1 MSLTIL
7 HTNDFHGHFT
17 AEQAKVVEE
26 LHGKYPNAL
35 LVDCGDA
42 ITAGNVGV
50 KPGGEPVLELMSDTG
65 YLCMTMGNREFHI
78 SDTLLR
84 VKIGKARFPILCANM
99 RWKEDKGESLPVAP
113 NIVTTTKDGLRVG
126 IFGLTVPMVTPR
138 MAARVVS
145 AYLFDDP
152 IIVAKQQ
159 IAELAGSVDYIIA
172 LTHIGIKEDKRLAE
186 ACPELDT
193 IIGGHTHVVLQEPEV
208 VAGVPIVQAGWH
220 GHYIGRLTLEKG
232 APATGELFPLKAK

>member
-17 AEQAKVVEE
+17 PEQSKIVLGLRER
-26 LHGKYPNAL
+26 YPDSL

-42 ITAGNVGV
+42 VTAGNVGV
-50 KPGGEPVLELMSDTG
+50 TPGGEPILELMSDIG

-78 SDTLLR
+78 ADTLLR
-84 VKIGKARFPILCANM
+84 AKIGKARFPILCANM
-99 RWKEDKGESLPVAP
+99 RWKEDKGEKLPVAP
-113 NIVTTTKDGLRVG
+113 NVVATTKDGQSVG

-138 MAARVVS
+138 MTARVLS

-152 IIVAKQQ
+152 IVVAKQQ
-159 IAELAGSVDYIIA
+159 IAELRDSVDVLIA
-172 LTHIGIKEDKRLAE
+172 LTHIGIREDKRLVE
-186 ACPELDT
+186 ACPELDC
-193 IIGGHTHVVLQEPEV
+193 IIGGHTHVVLEQPEI

-220 GHYIGRLTLEKG
+220 GHYIGRLTLDKE
-232 APATGELFPLKAK
+232 APPTGELFSLNTK